1 LLAADCYRDN
11 FVIGLRKHGIAA
23 HVSAVIR
30 QPEGHM
36 SKHHHHPHEGHSSG
50 TPKGDHFH
58 HNWFFY
64 VAGFFLFLA
73 LLAFI
78 FSGNL
83 RFHPSATPPPS
94 KPAPVA
100 K

>member
-1 LLAADCYRDN
+1 
-11 FVIGLRKHGIAA
+11 
-23 HVSAVIR
+23 
-30 QPEGHM
+30 M

-50 TPKGDHFH
+50 NPPKAK

-64 VAGFFLFLA
+64 VAGIFILIA

-78 FSGNL
+78 FSGDLVFN
-83 RFHPSATPPPS
+83 PSATPPP
-94 KPAPVA
+94 PAPGGTA